1 MQNIHCCNNADLPAN
16 DKFAKLRPL
25 FDILNKKFINMSPYE
40 ESHAID
46 ESMVPYFQKEFS
58 QAVSFHL
65 FFDNFFTSLH
75 LLEELRIMGLKGT
88 GTIRENRVGKACPLS
103 RSTEMR
109 KKERGAI
116 EFVSSDT
123 NTISLCKWHDNS
135 VVAIASNHTKILPTL
150 PVKRFCRKEKKIIY
164 VPQLHTIKMYNE
176 NMGGVDRADQNISL
190 YRTQIRGKKW

>member
-1 MQNIHCCNNADLPAN
+1 MQNIHCCNNVDLAAN

-25 FDILNKKFINMSPYE
+25 FDILNKKFINMSPCE
-40 ESHAID
+40 ESHAIG
-46 ESMVPYFQKEFS
+46 ESMVPYFEEYT
-58 QAVSFHL
+58 QAVHFHL

-75 LLEELRIMGLKGT
+75 LIEELRIMGLKGT

-116 EFVSSDT
+116 ESVSSDT

-135 VVAIASNHTKILPTL
+135 VVICFKS
-150 PVKRFCRKEKKIIY
+150 
-164 VPQLHTIKMYNE
+164 
-176 NMGGVDRADQNISL
+176 
-190 YRTQIRGKKW
+190 

>member
-25 FDILNKKFINMSPYE
+25 FDILDKKFINMSPYE

-46 ESMVPYFQKEFS
+46 ESMVPYFGQ
-58 QAVSFHL
+58 
-65 FFDNFFTSLH
+65 
-75 LLEELRIMGLKGT
+75 LRIMGLKGT

-150 PVKRFCRKEKKIIY
+150 PVKRFCRKEKNDLCSATTCNKN
-164 VPQLHTIKMYNE
+164 V
-176 NMGGVDRADQNISL
+176 
-190 YRTQIRGKKW
+190 